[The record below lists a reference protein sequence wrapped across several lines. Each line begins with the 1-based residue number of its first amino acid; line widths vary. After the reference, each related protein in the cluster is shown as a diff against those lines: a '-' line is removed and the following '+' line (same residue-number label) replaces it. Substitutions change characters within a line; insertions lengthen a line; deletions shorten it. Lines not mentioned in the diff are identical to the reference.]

1 MINSRQKGTTQP
13 INLLRAGMS
22 TLQIHMAALEKS
34 SQGTYIGIP
43 YNCTII
49 VSLCKQALPCMHYA
63 GLSFVSLQGRTDKKS
78 SNELVAHRP
87 ACSASIA
94 ATIMT
99 SYAASRFKRT
109 LERSVARRYVDHHY
123 YWFF

>member
-49 VSLCKQALPCMHYA
+49 VRLIK
-63 GLSFVSLQGRTDKKS
+63 SFMFNTTATMKGRTDKKS
-78 SNELVAHRP
+78 GNELVAHRP
-87 ACSASIA
+87 ECSASIA
-94 ATIMT
+94 VTIMT

-109 LERSVARRYVDHHY
+109 LERSVARRYVHVDPY
-123 YWFF
+123 